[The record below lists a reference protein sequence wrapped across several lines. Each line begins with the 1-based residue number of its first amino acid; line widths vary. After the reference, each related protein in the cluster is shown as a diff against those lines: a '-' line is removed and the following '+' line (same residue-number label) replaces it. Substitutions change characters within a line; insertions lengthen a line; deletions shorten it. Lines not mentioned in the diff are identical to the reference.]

1 MDRNFPCGSPD
12 IRLSKQTALLNM
24 FKEPKENVD
33 TELKKKKKSENNVW
47 EKKGPNRY
55 SGTGKYNN

>member
-12 IRLSKQTALLNM
+12 IRLSKQIALLNM

-33 TELKKKKKSENNVW
+33 TELKKKKSENNVW
-47 EKKGPNRY
+47 EKKEPNRY

>member
-33 TELKKKKKSENNVW
+33 TELKKKKKIRKQCMG
-47 EKKGPNRY
+47 KKG
-55 SGTGKYNN
+55 TK